1 MIFLNE
7 GYVYVC
13 LWEKDLTIC
22 QIFTVLLL
30 FSVRLVIAFLYR
42 LFFYTENKV
51 LLCDQKIH
59 FILNLVWILIFMLVF
74 WQIHLVQDKSSK

>member
-30 FSVRLVIAFLYR
+30 FSVRLVISFLYR
-42 LFFYTENKV
+42 LFFYTEYEV
-51 LLCDQKIH
+51 LLCVQKIH
-59 FILNLVWILIFMLVF
+59 FYSKPCMNLNIYVGILTNTFCSGKVL
-74 WQIHLVQDKSSK
+74 